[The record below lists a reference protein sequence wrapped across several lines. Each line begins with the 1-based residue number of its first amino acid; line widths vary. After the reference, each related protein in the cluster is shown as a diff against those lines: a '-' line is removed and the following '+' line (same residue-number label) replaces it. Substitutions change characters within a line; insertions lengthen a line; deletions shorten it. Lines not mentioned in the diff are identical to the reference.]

1 MTHREEEEKEEE
13 EEDVPKKV
21 PDKEEEEKKEE
32 KEEEKEEEEEEEFLL
47 EIPSNDLYRRKEL
60 LLQPSVLGRH
70 TRRAEGVILE
80 NARSP
85 AKFA

>member
-1 MTHREEEEKEEE
+1 VTHREEEEKEEE

-21 PDKEEEEKKEE
+21 PEKEEEEKKEE

-47 EIPSNDLYRRKEL
+47 EIPSNDLWRKEL